1 MLKKWLF
8 CICAAILLLGLGGC
22 EDSSRKV
29 KIGVSI
35 GSGGAARWQKDM
47 AFMEERAKA
56 LGADIELRLSLPDS
70 PKTQTEECLEMLSD
84 GIDVLIITPSNT
96 RKVDDVLMYA
106 KQKNTKVVSY
116 ARAVMGGSVDLF
128 VGYDCYKIG
137 QNMGQHLTEKVYHGD
152 IIVLKGDVNDFN
164 TPFLYYGAMKYIKPL
179 IESGKLNMVLDAYVP
194 KWSPAEAKKLVKESV
209 AANGNRIDAIFAS
222 NDRLAGAAAE
232 ALEELHV
239 TNHAVITGM
248 DAELSAI
255 KRILAG
261 TQDATIYMDQTELAN
276 AALDEPYTAEPTYL
290 YESVD
295 FPITVPDGCLFLM
308 GDNRNNSTDSRDTR
322 VGCVDERDIMGA
334 AVRRILPFSKIG
346 AVQ

>member
-1 MLKKWLF
+1 MLKKWLS

-22 EDSSRKV
+22 EDNSRKV

-35 GSGGAARWQKDM
+35 GAGGAARWQKDM
-47 AFMEERAKA
+47 AFMQERAKA
-56 LGADIELRLSLPDS
+56 LGADIELRLNLPDS
-70 PKTQTEECLEMLSD
+70 SKTQTEDCLEMLSD
-84 GIDVLIITPSNT
+84 GIDVLIITPNNT

-116 ARAVMGGSVDLF
+116 ARAVMGGNVDLF

-179 IESGKLNMVLDAYVP
+179 IENGKLNMVLDAYVP
-194 KWSPAEAKKLVKESV
+194 KWSPAEVKKLVKEAV

-248 DAELSAI
+248 DAELAAI

-261 TQDATIYMDQTELAN
+261 TQDATIYMDLRELAY
-276 AALDEPYTAEPTYL
+276 AA
-290 YESVD
+290 
-295 FPITVPDGCLFLM
+295 
-308 GDNRNNSTDSRDTR
+308 
-322 VGCVDERDIMGA
+322 VDEAYNLATKKKVNVNSELGNDGSNKINAFLINGKVVTRENINKVLIEPGHFTKEDIY
-334 AVRRILPFSKIG
+334 SE
-346 AVQ
+346 

>member
-1 MLKKWLF
+1 MLKKWLS

-22 EDSSRKV
+22 EDNSRKV

-35 GSGGAARWQKDM
+35 GAGGAARWQKDM
-47 AFMEERAKA
+47 AFMQERAKA
-56 LGADIELRLSLPDS
+56 LGADIELRLNLPDS
-70 PKTQTEECLEMLSD
+70 SKTQAEDCLEMLSD
-84 GIDVLIITPSNT
+84 GIDVLIITPNNT

-116 ARAVMGGSVDLF
+116 ARAVMGGNVDLF

-164 TPFLYYGAMKYIKPL
+164 TPFLYYGAMKY
-179 IESGKLNMVLDAYVP
+179 MP
-194 KWSPAEAKKLVKESV
+194 KWSPAEAKKLVKEAV

-248 DAELSAI
+248 DAELAAI

-261 TQDATIYMDQTELAN
+261 TQDATIYMDLRELAY
-276 AALDEPYTAEPTYL
+276 AA
-290 YESVD
+290 
-295 FPITVPDGCLFLM
+295 
-308 GDNRNNSTDSRDTR
+308 
-322 VGCVDERDIMGA
+322 VDEAYNLATKKKVNVNSELGNDGSNKINAFLINGKVVTRENINKVLIEPGHFTKEDIY
-334 AVRRILPFSKIG
+334 SE
-346 AVQ
+346 

>member
-1 MLKKWLF
+1 
-8 CICAAILLLGLGGC
+8 
-22 EDSSRKV
+22 
-29 KIGVSI
+29 
-35 GSGGAARWQKDM
+35 
-47 AFMEERAKA
+47 
-56 LGADIELRLSLPDS
+56 
-70 PKTQTEECLEMLSD
+70 MLSD

-222 NDRLAGAAAE
+222 N
-232 ALEELHV
+232 
-239 TNHAVITGM
+239 AVSYTH
-248 DAELSAI
+248 LT
-255 KRILAG
+255 LP
-261 TQDATIYMDQTELAN
+261 TIC
-276 AALDEPYTAEPTYL
+276 
-290 YESVD
+290 SV
-295 FPITVPDGCLFLM
+295 
-308 GDNRNNSTDSRDTR
+308 
-322 VGCVDERDIMGA
+322 
-334 AVRRILPFSKIG
+334 
-346 AVQ
+346 